1 MRRYIERCVP
11 TIERYIGLV
20 RTKRDM
26 DAAQMEVTRVWAK
39 VAKIVVK
46 WVEDLKQTMEE
57 AIQVESEIQYPKSH
71 DESLRDFRGKF

>member
-1 MRRYIERCVP
+1 MP
-11 TIERYIGLV
+11 TIERYKGLV
-20 RTKRDM
+20 RAKRDM

-57 AIQVESEIQYPKSH
+57 A
-71 DESLRDFRGKF
+71 F

>member
-1 MRRYIERCVP
+1 MCRYIERCVP
-11 TIERYIGLV
+11 TIERYKGLV
-20 RTKRDM
+20 RAKRDM

-57 AIQVESEIQYPKSH
+57 A
-71 DESLRDFRGKF
+71 F